1 MPTSSSSA
9 RIHPRNRPAAGWR
22 GVAGLGRHDPDL
34 IVVAKGNE
42 ARERGAFCPDR
53 DTKNNPVGCSA
64 WSLDLLAPT
73 KTVGCGFDIVDFQHR
88 ASGSTIED
96 SLVTAHKFGM
106 RVAFSAA

>member
-42 ARERGAFCPDR
+42 AREPGAFVQTAIPK
-53 DTKNNPVGCSA
+53 TIPSA
-64 WSLDLLAPT
+64 
-73 KTVGCGFDIVDFQHR
+73 VRHGR
-88 ASGSTIED
+88 
-96 SLVTAHKFGM
+96 
-106 RVAFSAA
+106 

>member
-42 ARERGAFCPDR
+42 AREPGAFCPDR
-53 DTKNNPVGCSA
+53 DTNNNPVGWHGRQIWRPSRL
-64 WSLDLLAPT
+64 LDVVSTLSTFNTGLPVPT
-73 KTVGCGFDIVDFQHR
+73 LRTHWF
-88 ASGSTIED
+88 
-96 SLVTAHKFGM
+96 TAHKFGM
-106 RVAFSAA
+106 CVALSAA